1 MSVAMALPRQRSS
14 KPLNGD
20 SIMREAQVHLAAGR
34 ADKARSLAQM
44 AVKRQPERSAAWHLL
59 ALTCEAL
66 GDNSAA
72 LDAYQQ
78 AMSLAPDQ
86 PQIGVDLARLAMT
99 LDLFAVAE
107 RLLLTCRQQA
117 PGSIEIINSLAL
129 AQASQMNLAAAIAT
143 LTTALEAH
151 PTEPILWNTLGLILF
166 SDGRMEEAATF
177 LGEALRLN
185 PGMGQARIALADA
198 LMFTAGFDQEKQSFA
213 LAEGE
218 RSITDAP
225 PSLVATARVSQAKR
239 LFVAGRLTEGWQAYE
254 ARHDL
259 TYEDATA
266 FPLPYR
272 QWQAGTSIEGRHLLL
287 IGEQGLGDEILFAQT
302 VRDVIAA
309 LGSKGRLTLAL
320 DPRLQSLAARSFPTA
335 QIVPHTTGRA
345 NGRGLRGIETPFAKD
360 EAPDLWAPLGTAM
373 AALRPDAN
381 SFGPAARFLV
391 PDPARVAHWR
401 AWLSTLKAGRKIGI
415 IWKSLLVDLNRARYF
430 APLSAWEP
438 VLTMPGVQF
447 ISLQY
452 GQAEDDLRA
461 IAQQMG
467 VQVAVPPGLDLKDD
481 LEGVAALCAALDMTI
496 GPATATTNLAAASGS
511 PVQIYMTPASWP
523 LFGQDHYPSYPKAQ
537 VQLLDRFG
545 AWDEAM
551 AAMAEGLG

>member
-1 MSVAMALPRQRSS
+1 MSVAMALSRQRSS
-14 KPLNGD
+14 KPHNGA
-20 SIMREAQVHLAAGR
+20 SMVREAQVHLAAGR
-34 ADKARSLAQM
+34 ADRARPLAEM
-44 AVKRQPERSAAWHLL
+44 AVKRQPELSAAWHLL
-59 ALTCEAL
+59 ALACEAL
-66 GDNSAA
+66 ADNSAA

-86 PQIGVDLARLAMT
+86 PQIGVDLARLAMA
-99 LDLFAVAE
+99 LDLFGVAE

-117 PGSIEIINSLAL
+117 PDSIEIINSLAL

-151 PTEPILWNTLGLILF
+151 PTEPVLWNTLGLILF
-166 SDGRMEEAATF
+166 SDGRMDEAATF

-185 PGMGQARIALADA
+185 PSMGQARIALSDA
-198 LMFTAGFDQEKQSFA
+198 LMFTAGFDQEKQSVA

-218 RSITDAP
+218 RSIIDAP

-239 LFVAGRLTEGWQAYE
+239 LFVAGRLSEGWRAYE
-254 ARHDL
+254 ARHDV
-259 TYEDATA
+259 TYEDATH

-272 QWQAGTSIEGRHLLL
+272 QWQADTSLEGRHLLL
-287 IGEQGLGDEILFAQT
+287 IGEQGLGDEVLFAQT
-302 VRDVIAA
+302 VPDVLAA

-320 DPRLQSLAARSFPTA
+320 DPRLKTLAARSFPTA

-345 NGRGLRGIETPFAKD
+345 NGRGLRGVETAFSKD

-373 AALRPDAN
+373 AALRPDAD
-381 SFGPAARFLV
+381 SFGAGTPFLI
-391 PDPARVAHWR
+391 PDPARVAHWK
-401 AWLSTLKAGRKIGI
+401 AWLGALGAGQKVGI
-415 IWKSLLVDLNRARYF
+415 IWKSLLVDLSRARYF
-430 APLSAWEP
+430 APLRSWEP
-438 VLTMPGVQF
+438 ILTRPGVQF

-452 GQAEDDLRA
+452 GQAEGDLRI

-481 LEGVAALCAALDMTI
+481 LEGVTALCAALDLTI

-511 PVQIYMTPASWP
+511 SVQIYMTPASWP
-523 LFGQDHYPSYPKAQ
+523 LFGQDHYPSYPKAK
-537 VQLLDRFG
+537 VQPLKRFG

-551 AAMAEGLG
+551 SAIAERLG

>member
-1 MSVAMALPRQRSS
+1 MALPRQHSFT
-14 KPLNGD
+14 PLNAA
-20 SIMREAQVHLAAGR
+20 SMVREGQAHLAAGR
-34 ADKARSLAQM
+34 AQKARSIAEL
-44 AVKRQPERSAAWHLL
+44 AVKRQPELSAAWHLL
-59 ALTCEAL
+59 ALACEAL

-86 PQIGVDLARLAMT
+86 PQIGVDLARLAMS

-107 RLLLTCRQQA
+107 RLLLTCRQQD
-117 PGSIEIINSLAL
+117 PSSIAIINSLAL
-129 AQASQMNLAAAIAT
+129 AQASQMNLAASIAT

-166 SDGRMEEAATF
+166 SDGRMDEAATF
-177 LGEALRLN
+177 LGEALRLS

-198 LMFTAGFDQEKQSFA
+198 LMFTAGFDQEKQSVA

-225 PSLVATARVSQAKR
+225 PSLVATAQVSQAKR
-239 LFVAGRLTEGWQAYE
+239 LFVAGRLTEGWQVYE

-259 TYEDATA
+259 TYEDATT

-302 VRDVIAA
+302 VPDVLTA
-309 LGSKGRLTLAL
+309 LGPKGRLTLAL

-373 AALRPDAN
+373 AALRPDAA
-381 SFGPAARFLV
+381 SFGAGAPFLI
-391 PDPARVAHWR
+391 PDPERVAHWQ
-401 AWLSTLKAGRKIGI
+401 AWLATLGTGQKVGI

-430 APLSAWEP
+430 APLSAWAP

-452 GQAEDDLRA
+452 GRAEDDLRT
-461 IAQQMG
+461 IAEQMG
-467 VQVAVPPGLDLKDD
+467 ADVAVPPGLDLKDD
-481 LEGVAALCAALDMTI
+481 LEGVVALCAALDLTI
-496 GPATATTNLAAASGS
+496 GPATATTNLAAASGAS
-511 PVQIYMTPASWP
+511 VQIYMTPASWP
-523 LFGQDHYPSYPKAQ
+523 LFGTDHYPSYAKAK
-537 VQLLDRFG
+537 VQLLSRFG

-551 AAMAEGLG
+551 GAIAQGLG